1 MNASGNEERSEGTY
15 GPWIVVARKHNGT
28 KNWVVGRSPMEQMH
42 DQAWR
47 GPALSGNEIANDVGK
62 VQPNHNAGK
71 DARRKISPSKDFSG
85 PKLASS
91 LQRLSKMS
99 ESWAKVDA
107 GQSLD
112 NMGVEKQVDQTGLGN
127 VEQSIK
133 PNRNETLQRDS
144 VKGKKAMARARALTN
159 SPGTSKAA
167 KGNFFSLNQLN
178 QGRSTQS
185 SDGDQ
190 GNQIASDFQFTATAC
205 PEMAVQFEGRDCRSE
220 SELKQ
225 GWTGMEV
232 ATMELN
238 GIDPVENEAS
248 GVIIGGEVA
257 GGTKSSESPGG
268 QTHGGIGQLPGGF
281 ARDGIRGIEIGGNAR
296 VAEAERMDLKG
307 GGDVVAGR

>member
-28 KNWVVGRSPMEQMH
+28 KNWVAGRSPMEQMH

-71 DARRKISPSKDFSG
+71 DARCKISPSKDFSG

-133 PNRNETLQRDS
+133 PN
-144 VKGKKAMARARALTN
+144 
-159 SPGTSKAA
+159 
-167 KGNFFSLNQLN
+167 
-178 QGRSTQS
+178 
-185 SDGDQ
+185 
-190 GNQIASDFQFTATAC
+190 
-205 PEMAVQFEGRDCRSE
+205 
-220 SELKQ
+220 
-225 GWTGMEV
+225 
-232 ATMELN
+232 
-238 GIDPVENEAS
+238 
-248 GVIIGGEVA
+248 
-257 GGTKSSESPGG
+257 
-268 QTHGGIGQLPGGF
+268 
-281 ARDGIRGIEIGGNAR
+281 
-296 VAEAERMDLKG
+296 
-307 GGDVVAGR
+307 